1 MLLFFF
7 PILCSFFKEGKN
19 HADQTTENLKKKLV
33 TLVNTNMVG
42 QLIFILFHISK
53 L

>member
-1 MLLFFF
+1 MLPFFF
-7 PILCSFFKEGKN
+7 LILSFFFKEGKN
-19 HADQTTENLKKKLV
+19 HVDQTTENLKKKVV